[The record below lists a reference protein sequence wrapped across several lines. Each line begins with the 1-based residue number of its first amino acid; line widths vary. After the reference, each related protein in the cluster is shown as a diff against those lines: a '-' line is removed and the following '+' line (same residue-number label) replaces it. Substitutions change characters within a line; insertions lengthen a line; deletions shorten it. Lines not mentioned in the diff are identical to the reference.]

1 GLLAFLFSSG
11 WTIHYQP
18 GTPVDLFEDGQPL
31 ANAATYLQGG
41 HPYLQTYPVHGWG
54 ADGGLDSL
62 FFRVFGPSL
71 QTFRVRRAI
80 VTALALTALGL
91 CSFSLF
97 ENLRWAAVALAAC
110 LCFCPF
116 VSERQT
122 LALLALAL
130 LLRAARRESR
140 LLWLVAGM
148 VSGAALFFSL
158 DFGLIALSAGLCSGL
173 ALSVLWKEREQRPNL
188 QPVFR
193 FVSGILLGAV
203 PFLALLAG
211 EGALRAFFRISF
223 CEIPALVS
231 ETWGLPA
238 GSATRIA
245 RETPLW
251 RFP

>member
-1 GLLAFLFSSG
+1 ASLLVPRVVARWLLAVSALLLIASGAQGVSAPGRSIRLGLLAFLFSSG

-31 ANAATYLQGG
+31 ANAATYVQGG

-110 LCFCPF
+110 LCFCSF

-130 LLRAARRESR
+130 L
-140 LLWLVAGM
+140 
-148 VSGAALFFSL
+148 
-158 DFGLIALSAGLCSGL
+158 
-173 ALSVLWKEREQRPNL
+173 
-188 QPVFR
+188 
-193 FVSGILLGAV
+193 
-203 PFLALLAG
+203 
-211 EGALRAFFRISF
+211 
-223 CEIPALVS
+223 
-231 ETWGLPA
+231 
-238 GSATRIA
+238 
-245 RETPLW
+245 
-251 RFP
+251 